1 MSNRHIQIEGSQ
13 TLVRE
18 RYSGGIVN
26 TSTSEYQTYM
36 SVQRNLKSEKVK
48 MQTMCD
54 ELNTLKDEMSE
65 IKSML
70 IKALEK

>member
-36 SVQRNLKSEKVK
+36 SVQRGKQSQRIK

-70 IKALEK
+70 RQILEK

>member
-26 TSTSEYQTYM
+26 TSTSEYHTYM
-36 SVQRNLKSEKVK
+36 SVQRG
-48 MQTMCD
+48 
-54 ELNTLKDEMSE
+54 
-65 IKSML
+65 
-70 IKALEK
+70 

>member
-1 MSNRHIQIEGSQ
+1 MSNRHIQIAGSQ

-26 TSTSEYQTYM
+26 TSTSEYHTYM
-36 SVQRNLKSEKVK
+36 SVQRGKQSQKIK

-70 IKALEK
+70 RQILEK

>member
-36 SVQRNLKSEKVK
+36 SVQRGKQSQKIK

-70 IKALEK
+70 RQILEK